1 MKLVKGSKWR
11 LRLCIDKAKGR
22 SLQLSYRLKKQ
33 QWPYRCKGV
42 HEGNVLHGLMQLSTQ
57 QCGLLRLKSPFTQCP
72 GYLIF
77 FPLLCDILCMVIH
90 WIKIKVD
97 KVYCLFLEEFD
108 LEDYI
113 FKIQELI
120 WAITIG
126 LLQLK

>member
-77 FPLLCDILCMVIH
+77 FPLLCDILC
-90 WIKIKVD
+90 
-97 KVYCLFLEEFD
+97 LFLEEFD